1 MIESCLLS
9 IESLPLPFCWQCLL
23 EGQKIAVREHGIEY
37 PSNMWIGMF
46 QFYVC
51 CRCKMA
57 LALNI
62 ISEQVSLKAQVSL
75 FLSLIPYIKYSSKNL
90 IVLKIILL
98 NAIAFLLGSKHLQ
111 VSQYHTCLRYC
122 NINL

>member
-1 MIESCLLS
+1 MSIDDAIRKVSFLPQKGAKILKDVGGYVKSNFIPQLIESCLLS

-62 ISEQVSLKAQVSL
+62 ISE
-75 FLSLIPYIKYSSKNL
+75 
-90 IVLKIILL
+90 
-98 NAIAFLLGSKHLQ
+98 
-111 VSQYHTCLRYC
+111 
-122 NINL
+122 